1 PARVSRLWA
10 GTKGGNNVE
19 KYRFFSEEWVAKF
32 CEAINQSAAYREA
45 AAEWEWPLVL
55 VLTKSAEIGYPED
68 QGIWLDLYHGECR
81 RASIVRGEEAQQAP
95 YVVSGDY
102 YTWKQILNKELD
114 PIRAIVLGRLR
125 LQGDIG
131 VIVRF
136 ARGAQELVEAARTI
150 PTEFPDERGGP

>member
-1 PARVSRLWA
+1 MER
-10 GTKGGNNVE
+10 
-19 KYRFFSEEWVAKF
+19 YRFFSEEWVARF
-32 CEAINQSAAYREA
+32 CEEINRSAAYREA

-55 VLTKSAEIGYPED
+55 VLTRSEELGYPED
-68 QGIWLDLYHGECR
+68 RGIWLDLYHGECR
-81 RASIVRGEEAQQAP
+81 GASIVRGEEGQKAP
-95 YVVSGDY
+95 YVVSGDF

-136 ARGAQELVEAARTI
+136 ARGAQELVEAARAV
-150 PTEFPDERGGP
+150 PTEFPDER